1 MIGKACLTA
10 AAMTIAVGLSGQP
23 ATAQTSVKAG
33 VLTCDVASG
42 WSFVFGST
50 RDLKCTFSNSN
61 GSVEHYTGMIEKWGV
76 DIGYHGGG
84 VMAWAVLA
92 PTTDIPKGALAGSY
106 GGATGAVAAG
116 VGASANI
123 LVGGSSGKTLSLQP
137 LSIEGMTGINLALG
151 VAQVTLVKAE

>member
-1 MIGKACLTA
+1 M
-10 AAMTIAVGLSGQP
+10 
-23 ATAQTSVKAG
+23 
-33 VLTCDVASG
+33 
-42 WSFVFGST
+42 
-50 RDLKCTFSNSN
+50 
-61 GSVEHYTGMIEKWGV
+61 VEHYTGMIEKWGV